1 MKRLPYRE
9 IAEKAGVSVST
20 VYRAVSVP
28 DPSSQS
34 CRKVRD
40 AISALGG
47 NPMDYGLSD
56 RRGIIVFVSPY
67 PSNPFYAPI
76 IASARSVVRSHRY
89 VLLADEE
96 DIMPETVEDFIAM
109 LSDINAS
116 GVIAANPMG
125 RELAET
131 IDKSFPVVM
140 CSESAPG
147 SSVPFVMVDNEGAA
161 FNAVRYLASL
171 GCRRIAMLNGPS
183 SYRYAI
189 DRFAGYR
196 RALEESG
203 LGFQPEYA
211 AEIGSHM
218 DFEMAAAVLSG
229 MLGSTEPPD
238 ALFCVS
244 DSLAALA
251 IHIASER
258 GMRVPDDILI
268 MGFDDGDV
276 SKMATPSISTIRQ
289 PVGKLGMLAAE
300 MLIRRMESKDDI
312 PASICLDTE
321 LIIRAS
327 TRR

>member
-76 IASARSVVRSHRY
+76 IASARSVVRSHGY

-125 RELAET
+125 RELQ
-131 IDKSFPVVM
+131 
-140 CSESAPG
+140 
-147 SSVPFVMVDNEGAA
+147 
-161 FNAVRYLASL
+161 RL
-171 GCRRIAMLNGPS
+171 
-183 SYRYAI
+183 
-189 DRFAGYR
+189 
-196 RALEESG
+196 
-203 LGFQPEYA
+203 
-211 AEIGSHM
+211 
-218 DFEMAAAVLSG
+218 
-229 MLGSTEPPD
+229 
-238 ALFCVS
+238 
-244 DSLAALA
+244 
-251 IHIASER
+251 
-258 GMRVPDDILI
+258 
-268 MGFDDGDV
+268 
-276 SKMATPSISTIRQ
+276 
-289 PVGKLGMLAAE
+289 
-300 MLIRRMESKDDI
+300 
-312 PASICLDTE
+312 
-321 LIIRAS
+321 
-327 TRR
+327 